1 MDQALKLENQLCFKY
16 YVISKEIIR
25 LYKPFLDP
33 LDLTY
38 TSYIAMLALWEE
50 DGVSIKD
57 LGQRLT
63 LDSGTLT
70 PLLKKLE
77 KIGYIH
83 RVRSQEDERKV
94 NILVTDK
101 GYELKEKAR
110 HIPHQIADKIFGGQS
125 ISDQEFQRRKDAL
138 DVVFDLLIKD

>member
-38 TSYIAMLALWEE
+38 TSYITMLALWEE
-50 DGVSIKD
+50 DNISIKH

-77 KIGYIH
+77 KIGYIQ
-83 RVRSQEDERKV
+83 RMRSQEDERKV

-101 GYELKEKAR
+101 GYKLKEKAR
-110 HIPHQIADKIFGGQS
+110 HIPHQIADKIFGGQR
-125 ISDQEFQRRKDAL
+125 ISDQEFQRRKEAL
-138 DVVFDLLIKD
+138 DLVLDLLKKD